1 MERRGRV
8 FAPPLVR
15 KIMTDIMGRK
25 IKIWF
30 RAVVL
35 DYPYWRVTYKDGGIT
50 RLLLLGKAAS
60 LATIFGGKVWI
71 DYTVLDN
78 Q

>member
-1 MERRGRV
+1 MA

-15 KIMTDIMGRK
+15 KIMTDIIGRK

-50 RLLLLGKAAS
+50 RLLLLGEAVS
-60 LATIFGGKVWI
+60 LVFIWGGRLWI
-71 DYTVLDN
+71 DYDVLN
-78 Q
+78 NEL